1 MDAIELFFY
10 VTLPILT
17 ALIITLL
24 TLILERKDLRKLD
37 NVSNTLNNV
46 STDLSE
52 IKRDFSGTIS
62 RTMDQLIEIIKH
74 PPSKA
79 ESDPLPPDK
88 IKRRDFLLDK
98 GRREGL
104 TKEEADELRELL
116 REQAIEAGLTGLALL
131 AFLAI
136 VALMLGYF
144 LSRGESNK

>member
-1 MDAIELFFY
+1 VDVIELFLY
-10 VTLPILT
+10 VTLPILSS
-17 ALIITLL
+17 LIATLL
-24 TLILERKDLRKLD
+24 TLILERRDLVK
-37 NVSNTLNNV
+37 VSNTLN
-46 STDLSE
+46 SISGDLSE
-52 IKRDFSGTIS
+52 LKRDFSGTIS

-79 ESDPLPPDK
+79 KLNPLPPDK

-131 AFLAI
+131 AFLAL

-144 LSRGESNK
+144 LSREESGKSI